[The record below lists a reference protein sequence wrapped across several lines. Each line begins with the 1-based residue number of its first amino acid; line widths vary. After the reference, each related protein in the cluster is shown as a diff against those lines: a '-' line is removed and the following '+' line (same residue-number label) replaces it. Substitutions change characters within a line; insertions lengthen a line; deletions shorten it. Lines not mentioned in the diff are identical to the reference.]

1 MMIRA
6 TICLSLPQTYTIMK
20 RITLLLASVF
30 IFNIA
35 NAAES
40 TDTLKSGSIQEVV
53 ITGTRAATDVRHLS
67 QTVNVIDRTAIEE
80 THRTSLLPLLTQQVS
95 GLFITQRGYAGYG
108 VSGGSAGNIT
118 MRGMS
123 GSAARMLI
131 LIDGHPNYAGIYGHP
146 IADSYQSLMTE
157 RVEVLRGPAS
167 LLYGSDAMAGVINIV
182 TKKPK
187 DGTNVRFNAGYGSFN
202 TAETELSVNTRQGKL
217 SAVAS
222 GSYNRTDG
230 HRDNMNFEQFGGY
243 AKIGYDISDNW
254 NASANVDITRF
265 KASQP
270 GPENAPLID
279 ADQDITRGTSALFI
293 ENNYKKTSGA
303 VSFFYSW
310 GDHWIN
316 DGYNEGAAPKLFRFV
331 SYDEMLGAS
340 AWQSLNLFEGNRLT
354 LGFDYYR
361 YGGKA
366 NNHFVDGPQA
376 GDDVL
381 QVDAS
386 EDEIAGYAEMRQ
398 MIGDWITLNAGLRV
412 DHHSK
417 AGTEL
422 VPQAGAA
429 FHLPANAEVKL
440 SAGKGFRYPII
451 REMFMYNPANAELKA
466 ESLWNYEIAFSQSL
480 LGGRL
485 NYGLNLFLMNVENTI
500 QTLPNPGGGG
510 PLNQNSG
517 ELKNKGIELQASYL
531 ISKSF
536 AVNGNYS
543 YLNMETPVV
552 GTPVHKVYL
561 GGSFNRKG
569 WHASTGLQYINSL
582 YSAPKT
588 VQPVTVLAN
597 PDKKENFLLW
607 NARVSY
613 QVSDMIGVW
622 VNGDN
627 LLNTKYQ
634 INDGYPMP
642 GIAFM
647 AGVTLT
653 L

>member
-1 MMIRA
+1 
-6 TICLSLPQTYTIMK
+6 MK
-20 RITLLLASVF
+20 RIALILA
-30 IFNIA
+30 
-35 NAAES
+35 AAAVSFS
-40 TDTLKSGSIQEVV
+40 TVQATEPSDSIIQEVV

-67 QTVNVIDRTAIEE
+67 QTVNVVDRAAIEE
-80 THRTSLLPLLTQQVS
+80 TNRTSLLPLLTEQVP

-108 VSGGSAGNIT
+108 VSGGAAGNIS

-123 GSAARMLI
+123 GSSARMLI

-182 TKKPK
+182 TKKPQ
-187 DGTNVRFNAGYGSFN
+187 DGTHAYIHAGYGSFN
-202 TAETELSVNTRQGKL
+202 TAESEFSVNTQQGKL

-243 AKIGYDISDNW
+243 AKLGYDITDNW

-270 GPENAPLID
+270 GSENSPLID
-279 ADQDITRGTSALFI
+279 ADQDITRGTTALFV
-293 ENNYKKTSGA
+293 ENNYARTSGA
-303 VSFFYSW
+303 VSLFYSW
-310 GDHWIN
+310 GNHWIN
-316 DGYNEGAAPKLFRFV
+316 DGYAPGATPKLFRFV

-340 AWQSLNLFEGNRLT
+340 AWQSASLFEGNRLT
-354 LGFDYYR
+354 VGLDYYR

-366 NNHFVDGPQA
+366 DNHFVDGPQE
-376 GDDVL
+376 GEDVN
-381 QVDAS
+381 QVDQR
-386 EDEIAGYAEMRQ
+386 EDEIAGYIEMRQ
-398 MIGDWITLNAGLRV
+398 NIGSWLTLNAGLRA

-440 SAGKGFRYPII
+440 SVGKGFRYPII
-451 REMFMYNPANAELKA
+451 REMYMYPPKNDALKA
-466 ESLWNYEIAFSQSL
+466 ESLWNYELAFSQTL
-480 LGGRL
+480 LSGKL
-485 NYGLNLFLMNVENTI
+485 NYGINLFYLDAKNIILTA
-500 QTLPNPGGGG
+500 PNPAGT
-510 PLNQNSG
+510 PPMLNQNSG
-517 ELKNKGIELQASYL
+517 ELKNKGVELQASYMV
-531 ISKSF
+531 SKSI
-536 AVNGNYS
+536 AVHGNYS
-543 YLNMETPVV
+543 YLDMENPVI
-552 GTPVHKVYL
+552 GAPEHKAYL
-561 GGSFNRKG
+561 GGSYTGNGLHF
-569 WHASTGLQYINSL
+569 STGLQYINGL
-582 YSAPKT
+582 YSA
-588 VQPVTVLAN
+588 VG
-597 PDKKENFLLW
+597 PDKKEDFLLW
-607 NARVSY
+607 NARASY
-613 QVSDMIGVW
+613 QLTDMIQVW

-647 AGVTLT
+647 AGINLSF
-653 L
+653 

>member
-1 MMIRA
+1 
-6 TICLSLPQTYTIMK
+6 MK
-20 RITLLLASVF
+20 RITLLLASAF
-30 IFNIA
+30 ILNIA

-53 ITGTRAATDVRHLS
+53 ITGTRAASDVRHLS
-67 QTVNVIDRTAIEE
+67 QTVNVVDRAAIEE
-80 THRTSLLPLLTQQVS
+80 TNRTSLLPLLTEQVP

-108 VSGGSAGNIT
+108 VSGGAAGNIS

-182 TKKPK
+182 TKKPQ
-187 DGTNVRFNAGYGSFN
+187 DGTHAYVHAGYGSFN
-202 TAETELSVNTRQGKL
+202 TAESEFSVNTRQGKL

-243 AKIGYDISDNW
+243 AKLGYDISKNW
-254 NASANVDITRF
+254 NVSANVDITRF

-270 GPENAPLID
+270 GSESAPLID

-293 ENNYKKTSGA
+293 ENKYARTSGA
-303 VSFFYSW
+303 VSLFYSW
-310 GDHWIN
+310 GNHWIN
-316 DGYNEGAAPKLFRFV
+316 DGYNVGTTPKLFRFV
-331 SYDEMLGAS
+331 SFDEMKGAS
-340 AWQSLNLFEGNRLT
+340 AWQSASLFEGNRLT
-354 LGFDYYR
+354 LGVDYYI

-376 GDDVL
+376 GTDDL
-381 QVDAS
+381 QVDAK
-386 EDEIAGYAEMRQ
+386 EGEIAGYAEMRQ
-398 MIGDWITLNAGLRV
+398 MIGDWLTLNAGLRV
-412 DHHSK
+412 DHHTK
-417 AGTEL
+417 AGTEF

-451 REMFMYNPANAELKA
+451 REMFMYPPKNDALKA

-480 LGGRL
+480 IDGRL
-485 NYGLNLFLMNVENTI
+485 NYGLNLFLMNAENI
-500 QTLPNPGGGG
+500 ILTLPNPTA
-510 PLNQNSG
+510 PPPMLNQNSG
-517 ELKNKGIELQASYL
+517 KLKNKGVELQASYL
-531 ISKSF
+531 VSKSI
-536 AVNGNYS
+536 AVHGNYS
-543 YLNMETPVV
+543 YLNMETPVI
-552 GTPVHKVYL
+552 GAPEHKAYL
-561 GGSFNRKG
+561 GGSYTDNG
-569 WHASTGLQYINSL
+569 IHVSTGLQYINGL
-582 YSAPKT
+582 YST
-588 VQPVTVLAN
+588 VG

-613 QVSDMIGVW
+613 QLTDMVQLW

-647 AGVTLT
+647 GGFNLSF
-653 L
+653 

>member
-1 MMIRA
+1 MKHIALILAAAAVSFGTAQA
-6 TICLSLPQTYTIMK
+6 TEP
-20 RITLLLASVF
+20 A
-30 IFNIA
+30 
-35 NAAES
+35 
-40 TDTLKSGSIQEVV
+40 DSILQEVV

-67 QTVNVIDRTAIEE
+67 QTVNVVDRTAIEE
-80 THRTSLLPLLTQQVS
+80 TNRTSLLPLLTQQVP

-108 VSGGSAGNIT
+108 VSGGAAGNIS

-123 GSAARMLI
+123 GNSARMLI

-187 DGTNVRFNAGYGSFN
+187 DGTSVRLNAGYGSFN
-202 TAETELSVNTRQGKL
+202 TAESELSVNTRQGKF

-243 AKIGYDISDNW
+243 AKLGYDISDNW

-279 ADQDITRGTSALFI
+279 ADQDITRGTTALFI
-293 ENNYKKTSGA
+293 ENNYRNTSGA
-303 VSFFYSW
+303 VSLFYSW
-310 GDHWIN
+310 GNHWIN
-316 DGYNEGAAPKLFRFV
+316 DGHNVGADPKAFRFI
-331 SYDEMLGAS
+331 SYDEMWGAS
-340 AWQSLNLFEGNRLT
+340 AWQSASLFEGNRLT
-354 LGFDYYR
+354 LGLDYYR

-366 NNHFVDGPQA
+366 NNHFVDGPTA
-376 GDDVL
+376 GTDVL

-386 EDEIAGYAEMRQ
+386 EDEIAGYIEDRQ
-398 MIGDWITLNAGLRV
+398 AIGDWLTLNAGLRV

-422 VPQAGAA
+422 VPQAGVA

-451 REMFMYNPANAELKA
+451 REMFMYPPQNDALKA
-466 ESLWNYEIAFSQSL
+466 ESLWNYEIAFSQTL
-480 LGGRL
+480 LSGKL
-485 NYGLNLFLMNVENTI
+485 YYGVNLFYLDAKNIIVTA
-500 QTLPNPGGGG
+500 PNPMA
-510 PLNQNSG
+510 PPPMLNQNTD
-517 ELKNKGIELQASYL
+517 ELKNKGVELEASYL

-543 YLNMETPVV
+543 FLKMENPVI
-552 GTPVHKVYL
+552 GAPEHKVYL
-561 GGSFNRKG
+561 GGSYTQG
-569 WHASTGLQYINSL
+569 SLHASTGLQYINGL
-582 YSAPKT
+582 YS
-588 VQPVTVLAN
+588 VVNAN
-597 PDKKENFLLW
+597 DPTKNKKENFMLW
-607 NARVSY
+607 NARVAY
-613 QVSDMIGVW
+613 QISDMIRVW

-647 AGVTLT
+647 GGFTLT

>member
-1 MMIRA
+1 MKHIALILAAAAVSFGTAQA
-6 TICLSLPQTYTIMK
+6 TEPS
-20 RITLLLASVF
+20 
-30 IFNIA
+30 
-35 NAAES
+35 
-40 TDTLKSGSIQEVV
+40 DSILQEVV

-67 QTVNVIDRTAIEE
+67 QTVNVVDRTAIEE
-80 THRTSLLPLLTQQVS
+80 TNRTSLLPLLTQQVP

-108 VSGGSAGNIT
+108 VSGGAAGNIS

-123 GSAARMLI
+123 GSSARMLI

-187 DGTNVRFNAGYGSFN
+187 DGTSVRLNAGYGSFN
-202 TAETELSVNTRQGKL
+202 TAESELSVNTRQGKF

-230 HRDNMNFEQFGGY
+230 HRDNMNFEQFGGF
-243 AKIGYDISDNW
+243 AKLGYDISDNW

-293 ENNYKKTSGA
+293 ENNYRNTSGA
-303 VSFFYSW
+303 VSLFYSW
-310 GDHWIN
+310 GNHWIN
-316 DGYNEGAAPKLFRFV
+316 DGHNVGADPKAFRFI
-331 SYDEMLGAS
+331 SYDEMWGAS
-340 AWQSLNLFEGNRLT
+340 AWQSASLFEGNRLT
-354 LGFDYYR
+354 LGLDYYR

-366 NNHFVDGPQA
+366 NNHFVDGPTA
-376 GDDVL
+376 GTDVL

-386 EDEIAGYAEMRQ
+386 EDEIAGYIEDRQ
-398 MIGDWITLNAGLRV
+398 AIGDWLTLNAGLRV

-422 VPQAGAA
+422 VPQAGVA

-451 REMFMYNPANAELKA
+451 REMFMYPPQNDALKA
-466 ESLWNYEIAFSQSL
+466 ESLWNYEIAFSQTL
-480 LGGRL
+480 LSGKL
-485 NYGLNLFLMNVENTI
+485 SYGVNLFYLDAKNIIVTA
-500 QTLPNPGGGG
+500 PNPMA
-510 PLNQNSG
+510 PPPMLNQNSG
-517 ELKNKGIELQASYL
+517 KLKNKGVELEASYL

-543 YLNMETPVV
+543 FLKMENPVI
-552 GTPVHKVYL
+552 GAPEHKVYL
-561 GGSFNRKG
+561 GGSYTQG
-569 WHASTGLQYINSL
+569 SLHASTGLQYINGL
-582 YSAPKT
+582 YS
-588 VQPVTVLAN
+588 VVNAN
-597 PDKKENFLLW
+597 DPTKNKKENFMLW
-607 NARVSY
+607 NARVAY
-613 QVSDMIGVW
+613 QISDMIRVW

-647 AGVTLT
+647 GGFTLT

>member
-1 MMIRA
+1 MKHIALILAAAAVSFGTAQA
-6 TICLSLPQTYTIMK
+6 TEPS
-20 RITLLLASVF
+20 
-30 IFNIA
+30 
-35 NAAES
+35 
-40 TDTLKSGSIQEVV
+40 DSILQEVV

-67 QTVNVIDRTAIEE
+67 QTVNVVDRTAIEE
-80 THRTSLLPLLTQQVS
+80 TNRTSLLPLLTQQVP

-108 VSGGSAGNIT
+108 VSGGAAGNIS

-123 GSAARMLI
+123 GSSARMLI

-187 DGTNVRFNAGYGSFN
+187 DGTSVRLNAGYGSFN
-202 TAETELSVNTRQGKL
+202 TAESELSVNTRQGKF
-217 SAVAS
+217 SALAS

-243 AKIGYDISDNW
+243 AKLGYDISDNW

-279 ADQDITRGTSALFI
+279 ADQDITRGTTALFI
-293 ENNYKKTSGA
+293 ENNYRNTSGA
-303 VSFFYSW
+303 VSLFYSW
-310 GDHWIN
+310 GNHWIN
-316 DGYNEGAAPKLFRFV
+316 DGHNVGADPKAFRFI
-331 SYDEMLGAS
+331 SYDEMWGAS
-340 AWQSLNLFEGNRLT
+340 AWQSASLFEGNRLT
-354 LGFDYYR
+354 LGLDYYR

-366 NNHFVDGPQA
+366 NNHFVDGPTA
-376 GDDVL
+376 GTDVL

-386 EDEIAGYAEMRQ
+386 EDEIAGYIEDRQ
-398 MIGDWITLNAGLRV
+398 AIGDWLTLNAGLRI

-422 VPQAGAA
+422 VPQAGVA

-440 SAGKGFRYPII
+440 SVGKGFRYPII
-451 REMFMYNPANAELKA
+451 REMFMYPPQNDALKA
-466 ESLWNYEIAFSQSL
+466 ESLWNYEIAFSQTL
-480 LGGRL
+480 LSGKL
-485 NYGLNLFLMNVENTI
+485 YYGVNLFYLDAKNIIVTA
-500 QTLPNPGGGG
+500 PNPMA
-510 PLNQNSG
+510 PPPMLNQNSG
-517 ELKNKGIELQASYL
+517 KLKNKGVELEASYL

-543 YLNMETPVV
+543 FLKMENPVI
-552 GTPVHKVYL
+552 GAPEHKVYL
-561 GGSFNRKG
+561 GGSYTQG
-569 WHASTGLQYINSL
+569 SLHASTGLQYINGL
-582 YSAPKT
+582 YS
-588 VQPVTVLAN
+588 VVNAN
-597 PDKKENFLLW
+597 DPTKNKKENFMLW
-607 NARVSY
+607 NARVAY
-613 QVSDMIGVW
+613 QISDMIRVW

-647 AGVTLT
+647 GGFTLT

>member
-1 MMIRA
+1 M
-6 TICLSLPQTYTIMK
+6 
-20 RITLLLASVF
+20 ASAF

-67 QTVNVIDRTAIEE
+67 QTVNVVDRAAIEE
-80 THRTSLLPLLTQQVS
+80 TNRTSLLPLLTEQVP

-108 VSGGSAGNIT
+108 VSGGAAGNIS

-123 GSAARMLI
+123 GSSARMLI

-182 TKKPK
+182 TKKPQ
-187 DGTNVRFNAGYGSFN
+187 DGTHAYVHAGYGSFN
-202 TAETELSVNTRQGKL
+202 TAESEFSVNTRQGKL

-243 AKIGYDISDNW
+243 AKLGYDISKNW
-254 NASANVDITRF
+254 NVSANVDITRF

-270 GPENAPLID
+270 GSESAPLID

-293 ENNYKKTSGA
+293 ENKYARTSGA
-303 VSFFYSW
+303 VSLFYSW
-310 GDHWIN
+310 GNHWIN
-316 DGYNEGAAPKLFRFV
+316 DGYNVGTTPKLFRFV
-331 SYDEMLGAS
+331 SFDEMKGAS
-340 AWQSLNLFEGNRLT
+340 AWQSASLFEGNRLT
-354 LGFDYYR
+354 LGVDYYL

-366 NNHFVDGPQA
+366 NNHFVDGPGA
-376 GDDVL
+376 GTDDL
-381 QVDAS
+381 QVDAK
-386 EDEIAGYAEMRQ
+386 EGEIAGYAEMRQ
-398 MIGDWITLNAGLRV
+398 MIGDWLTLNAGLRV

-451 REMFMYNPANAELKA
+451 REMYMYPPKNDALKA
-466 ESLWNYEIAFSQSL
+466 ESLWNYELAFSQTL
-480 LGGRL
+480 LSGKL
-485 NYGLNLFLMNVENTI
+485 NYGINLFYLDADNIILTAD
-500 QTLPNPGGGG
+500 NPT
-510 PLNQNSG
+510 PPPMKLNQNSG
-517 ELKNKGIELQASYL
+517 ELKNKGVEFQASYL
-531 ISKSF
+531 VSKSI
-536 AVNGNYS
+536 AIHGNYS
-543 YLNMETPVV
+543 YLNMETPVI
-552 GTPVHKVYL
+552 GAPEHKAYL
-561 GGSFNRKG
+561 GGSYTDNG
-569 WHASTGLQYINSL
+569 IHVSTGLQYINGL
-582 YSAPKT
+582 YST
-588 VQPVTVLAN
+588 VG

-613 QVSDMIGVW
+613 QLTDMVQLW

-647 AGVTLT
+647 GGFNLSF
-653 L
+653 

>member
-1 MMIRA
+1 
-6 TICLSLPQTYTIMK
+6 MK
-20 RITLLLASVF
+20 RIALILAAAAVS
-30 IFNIA
+30 FNTVQA
-35 NAAES
+35 TEPS
-40 TDTLKSGSIQEVV
+40 DSLIQEVV

-67 QTVNVIDRTAIEE
+67 QTINVVDRAAIEE
-80 THRTSLLPLLTQQVS
+80 TNRTSLLPLLTEQVP

-108 VSGGSAGNIT
+108 VSGGAAGNIS

-123 GSAARMLI
+123 GSSARMLI

-182 TKKPK
+182 TKKPQ
-187 DGTNVRFNAGYGSFN
+187 DGTHAYIHAGYGSFN
-202 TAETELSVNTRQGKL
+202 TAESEFSVNTQQGKL

-243 AKIGYDISDNW
+243 AKLGYDISDNW
-254 NASANVDITRF
+254 NASANIDITRF

-270 GPENAPLID
+270 GSESAPLID
-279 ADQDITRGTSALFI
+279 ADQDITRGTTALFI
-293 ENNYKKTSGA
+293 ENNYARTSGA
-303 VSFFYSW
+303 VSLFYSW
-310 GDHWIN
+310 GNHWIN
-316 DGYNEGAAPKLFRFV
+316 DGYAPGATPKLFRFV

-340 AWQSLNLFEGNRLT
+340 AWQSASLFEGNRLT
-354 LGFDYYR
+354 VGLDYYR

-366 NNHFVDGPQA
+366 DNHFVDGPQE
-376 GDDVL
+376 GEDVN
-381 QVDAS
+381 QVDQR
-386 EDEIAGYAEMRQ
+386 EDEIAGYIEMRQ
-398 MIGDWITLNAGLRV
+398 NIGSWLTLNAGLRA

-451 REMFMYNPANAELKA
+451 REMYMYPPKNDALKA
-466 ESLWNYEIAFSQSL
+466 ESLWNYELAFSQTL
-480 LGGRL
+480 LSGKL
-485 NYGLNLFLMNVENTI
+485 NYGINLFYLDAKNIILTA
-500 QTLPNPGGGG
+500 PNPAGT
-510 PLNQNSG
+510 PPMLNQNSG
-517 ELKNKGIELQASYL
+517 ELKNKGVELQASYMV
-531 ISKSF
+531 SKSI
-536 AVNGNYS
+536 AIHGNYS
-543 YLNMETPVV
+543 YLDMENPVI
-552 GTPVHKVYL
+552 GAPEHKAYL
-561 GGSFNRKG
+561 GGSYTGNGLHF
-569 WHASTGLQYINSL
+569 STGLQYINGL
-582 YSAPKT
+582 YSA
-588 VQPVTVLAN
+588 VG
-597 PDKKENFLLW
+597 PDKKEDFLLW

-613 QVSDMIGVW
+613 QLTDMIQVW

-647 AGVTLT
+647 AGVNLSF
-653 L
+653 

>member
-1 MMIRA
+1 
-6 TICLSLPQTYTIMK
+6 MK
-20 RITLLLASVF
+20 HIALILAAAAVSF
-30 IFNIA
+30 STA
-35 NAAES
+35 QAAEPS
-40 TDTLKSGSIQEVV
+40 DSILQEVV
-53 ITGTRAATDVRHLS
+53 ITGTRSATDVRHLS
-67 QTVNVIDRTAIEE
+67 QTVNVVDRAAIEE
-80 THRTSLLPLLTQQVS
+80 TNRVSLLPLLTEQVP
-95 GLFITQRGYAGYG
+95 GLFVTQRGYAGYG
-108 VSGGSAGNIT
+108 VSGGAAGNIS

-123 GSAARMLI
+123 GSSARMLI

-182 TKKPK
+182 TKKPQ
-187 DGTNVRFNAGYGSFN
+187 DGTHAYVHAGYGSFN
-202 TAETELSVNTRQGKL
+202 TAESELSVNTRQGKL

-243 AKIGYDISDNW
+243 AKLGYDISENW

-279 ADQDITRGTSALFI
+279 ADQDITRGTAALFV
-293 ENNYKKTSGA
+293 ENNYRKTSGA
-303 VSFFYSW
+303 ISVFYNW

-316 DGYNEGAAPKLFRFV
+316 DGHNVGADPKAFRFV
-331 SYDEMLGAS
+331 SNDQMWGAS
-340 AWQSLNLFEGNRLT
+340 AWQSASLFEGNRLT
-354 LGFDYYR
+354 LGLDYYI

-366 NNHFVDGPQA
+366 NNHFVIGETA
-376 GDDVL
+376 GTDVL
-381 QVDAS
+381 QVDAK
-386 EDEIAGYAEMRQ
+386 EGEIAGYLETRQ
-398 MIGDWITLNAGLRV
+398 TIGDWLTLNAGLRV

-440 SAGKGFRYPII
+440 SVGKGFRYPII
-451 REMFMYNPANAELKA
+451 REMFMYPPQNAALKA
-466 ESLWNYEIAFSQSL
+466 ERLWNYELAFSQTL
-480 LGGRL
+480 LDGKL
-485 NYGLNLFLMNVENTI
+485 YYGVNLFYLDADNIIITA
-500 QTLPNPGGGG
+500 PNPTA
-510 PLNQNSG
+510 PPPMLNQNSG
-517 ELKNKGIELQASYL
+517 ELKNKGVELQASYL
-531 ISKSF
+531 VTKSI

-543 YLNMETPVV
+543 YLNMETPVI
-552 GTPVHKVYL
+552 GAPEHKVYF
-561 GGSFNRKG
+561 GGSYTDNG
-569 WHASTGLQYINSL
+569 LHVSTGLQYINGL
-582 YSAPKT
+582 YSAT
-588 VQPVTVLAN
+588 G

-613 QVSDMIGVW
+613 QLTDMVQLW

-634 INDGYPMP
+634 INAGYPMP

-647 AGVTLT
+647 GGVNLSF
-653 L
+653 

>member
-1 MMIRA
+1 
-6 TICLSLPQTYTIMK
+6 MK
-20 RITLLLASVF
+20 HIALILAAAAVSFSTVQ
-30 IFNIA
+30 
-35 NAAES
+35 AAEP
-40 TDTLKSGSIQEVV
+40 TDSILQEVV
-53 ITGTRAATDVRHLS
+53 ITGTRSATDVRHLS
-67 QTVNVIDRTAIEE
+67 QTVNVVDRAAIEE
-80 THRTSLLPLLTQQVS
+80 TNRVSLLPLLTEQVP

-108 VSGGSAGNIT
+108 VSGGAAGNIS

-123 GSAARMLI
+123 GSSARMLI

-182 TKKPK
+182 TKKPQ
-187 DGTNVRFNAGYGSFN
+187 DGTHAYVHAGYGSFN
-202 TAETELSVNTRQGKL
+202 TKKFLLQNIVPTYLFGYGSLNTLETEFSASTKQGKL

-230 HRDNMNFEQFGGY
+230 HRENMNFEQFGGY
-243 AKIGYDISDNW
+243 LKLGYEISDNW

-270 GPENAPLID
+270 GPESAPLID
-279 ADQDITRGTSALFI
+279 ADQDITRGTTALFV
-293 ENNYKKTSGA
+293 ENNYRNTSGA

-316 DGYNEGAAPKLFRFV
+316 DGYNVGATPKLFRFI
-331 SYDEMLGAS
+331 SNDQMWGAS
-340 AWQSLNLFEGNRLT
+340 AWQSASFFEGNRLT

-366 NNHFVDGPQA
+366 NNHFVQGENA
-376 GDDVL
+376 GTDVL

-386 EDEIAGYAEMRQ
+386 EDEIAGYLETRQ
-398 MIGDWITLNAGLRV
+398 TIGDWLTLNAGLRV

-440 SAGKGFRYPII
+440 SVGKGFRYPII
-451 REMFMYNPANAELKA
+451 REMYMYPPQNPNLNA
-466 ESLWNYEIAFSQSL
+466 ESLWNYELAFSQNL
-480 LGGRL
+480 LDGKL
-485 NYGLNLFLMNVENTI
+485 NYGVNLFYLDAKNIILTK
-500 QTLPNPGGGG
+500 PNPNGAGM
-510 PLNQNSG
+510 LNQNSG
-517 ELKNKGIELQASYL
+517 ELKNKGVELQASYL
-531 ISKSF
+531 LSKSI
-536 AVNGNYS
+536 AVHGNYS
-543 YLNMETPVV
+543 YLNMETPVI
-552 GTPVHKVYL
+552 GAPEHKAYL
-561 GGSFNRKG
+561 GGSYTNNG
-569 WHASTGLQYINSL
+569 LHVSTGLQYINGL
-582 YSAPKT
+582 YSA
-588 VQPVTVLAN
+588 VG

-613 QVSDMIGVW
+613 QLTNMIQLW

-647 AGVTLT
+647 AGFNLSF
-653 L
+653 

>member
-1 MMIRA
+1 
-6 TICLSLPQTYTIMK
+6 MK
-20 RITLLLASVF
+20 HLTLILA
-30 IFNIA
+30 
-35 NAAES
+35 AAAMTFSAAHAIEIP
-40 TDTLKSGSIQEVV
+40 DTLQEVV

-67 QTVNVIDRTAIEE
+67 QTVNVVDRAAIEE
-80 THRTSLLPLLTQQVS
+80 TNRTSLLPLLTEQVP

-108 VSGGSAGNIT
+108 VSGGAAGNIS

-123 GSAARMLI
+123 GSSARMLI

-182 TKKPK
+182 TKKPQ
-187 DGTNVRFNAGYGSFN
+187 DGTHAYVHAGYGSFN
-202 TAETELSVNTRQGKL
+202 TAETEFSANTRQGKF

-243 AKIGYDISDNW
+243 AKLSYDISDNW
-254 NASANVDITRF
+254 NASANVDVTRF
-265 KASQP
+265 KTSQP
-270 GPENAPLID
+270 GPESAPLID
-279 ADQDITRGTSALFI
+279 ADQDITRGTTALFI

-303 VSFFYSW
+303 VSVFYSW

-316 DGYNEGAAPKLFRFV
+316 DGYNEGATPKLFRFV
-331 SYDEMLGAS
+331 SYDEMWGAS
-340 AWQSLNLFEGNRLT
+340 AWQSASLFKGNRLT
-354 LGFDYYR
+354 LGLDYYS

-366 NNHFVDGPQA
+366 NNHFVDGPTA
-376 GDDVL
+376 GTDVL

-386 EDEIAGYAEMRQ
+386 ENEIAGYLETRQ
-398 MIGDWITLNAGLRV
+398 TIGDWLTLNAGLRV

-440 SAGKGFRYPII
+440 SVGKGFRYPII
-451 REMFMYNPANAELKA
+451 REMFMYPPQNAALEA
-466 ESLWNYEIAFSQSL
+466 ERLWNYELAFSQTL
-480 LGGRL
+480 LDGKL
-485 NYGLNLFLMNVENTI
+485 NYGVNLFYLDADNIIITA
-500 QTLPNPGGGG
+500 PNPTA
-510 PLNQNSG
+510 PPPMLNQNSG
-517 ELKNKGIELQASYL
+517 ELKNKGVELQASYL
-531 ISKSF
+531 VSKSI
-536 AVNGNYS
+536 AVHGNYS
-543 YLNMETPVV
+543 YLDMEKPVI
-552 GTPVHKVYL
+552 GAPEHKAYL
-561 GGSFNRKG
+561 GGSYTSNG
-569 WHASTGLQYINSL
+569 LHVSTGLQYINGL
-582 YSAPKT
+582 YSA
-588 VQPVTVLAN
+588 VG
-597 PDKKENFLLW
+597 PDKKEDFLLW

-613 QVSDMIGVW
+613 QLTDMIQLW

-647 AGVTLT
+647 AGFNLSF
-653 L
+653 

>member
-1 MMIRA
+1 MKHIALILAAAAVSFGTAQA
-6 TICLSLPQTYTIMK
+6 TEPS
-20 RITLLLASVF
+20 
-30 IFNIA
+30 
-35 NAAES
+35 
-40 TDTLKSGSIQEVV
+40 DSILQEVV

-67 QTVNVIDRTAIEE
+67 QTVNVVDRAAIEE
-80 THRTSLLPLLTQQVS
+80 TNRTSLLPLLTQQVP

-108 VSGGSAGNIT
+108 VSGGAAGNIS

-123 GSAARMLI
+123 GSSARMLI

-187 DGTNVRFNAGYGSFN
+187 DGTSVRLNAGYGSFN
-202 TAETELSVNTRQGKL
+202 TAESELSVNTRQGKF
-217 SAVAS
+217 SALAS

-230 HRDNMNFEQFGGY
+230 HRDNMNFEQFAGY
-243 AKIGYDISDNW
+243 AKLGYDISDNW

-279 ADQDITRGTSALFI
+279 ADQDITRGTTALFI
-293 ENNYKKTSGA
+293 ENNYRNTSGA
-303 VSFFYSW
+303 VSLFYSW
-310 GDHWIN
+310 GNHWIN
-316 DGYNEGAAPKLFRFV
+316 DGHNVGADPKAFRFI
-331 SYDEMLGAS
+331 SYDEMWGAS
-340 AWQSLNLFEGNRLT
+340 AWQSASLFEGNRLT
-354 LGFDYYR
+354 LGLDYYR

-366 NNHFVDGPQA
+366 NNHFVDGPTA
-376 GDDVL
+376 GTDVL

-386 EDEIAGYAEMRQ
+386 EDEIAGYIEDRQ
-398 MIGDWITLNAGLRV
+398 AIGDWLTLNAGLRV

-422 VPQAGAA
+422 VPQAGVA

-440 SAGKGFRYPII
+440 SVGKGFRYPII
-451 REMFMYNPANAELKA
+451 REMFMYPPQNDALKA
-466 ESLWNYEIAFSQSL
+466 ESLWNYEIAFSQTL
-480 LGGRL
+480 LSGKL
-485 NYGLNLFLMNVENTI
+485 YYGVNLFYLDAKNIIVTA
-500 QTLPNPGGGG
+500 PNPMA
-510 PLNQNSG
+510 PPPMLNQNTG
-517 ELKNKGIELQASYL
+517 ELKNKGVELEASYL

-543 YLNMETPVV
+543 FLKMENPVI
-552 GTPVHKVYL
+552 GAPEHKVYL
-561 GGSFNRKG
+561 GGSYTQG
-569 WHASTGLQYINSL
+569 SLHASTGLQYINGL
-582 YSAPKT
+582 YS
-588 VQPVTVLAN
+588 VVNAN
-597 PDKKENFLLW
+597 DPTKNKKENFMLW
-607 NARVSY
+607 NARVAY
-613 QVSDMIGVW
+613 QISDMIRVW

-647 AGVTLT
+647 GGFTLT